1 MPAGGRAEGVSQKTW
16 GRIWGVGQFTVSGNN
31 TYTGATAVNAGKML
45 INGQLGNTAIAV
57 NASGL
62 LGGSLDLAKAKASF
76 ATAISEAN
84 DSGNADQA
92 ARSAIGLANALAH
105 EGQHS
110 AAVGVLA
117 IAAKLCGVQ
126 GAVEGPTAAALRDS
140 LAVAKSGEGTLDHVE
155 RQMEG

>member
-16 GRIWGVGQFTVSGNN
+16 GRIWGVGQ
-31 TYTGATAVNAGKML
+31 
-45 INGQLGNTAIAV
+45 
-57 NASGL
+57 
-62 LGGSLDLAKAKASF
+62 SF

-155 RQMEG
+155 RRMEG